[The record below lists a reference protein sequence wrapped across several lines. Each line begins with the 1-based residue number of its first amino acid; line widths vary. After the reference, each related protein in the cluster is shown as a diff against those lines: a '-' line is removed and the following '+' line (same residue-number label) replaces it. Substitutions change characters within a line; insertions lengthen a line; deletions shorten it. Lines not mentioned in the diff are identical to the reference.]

1 MSQRTMARSGLTPAQ
16 YRELWLTRLLR
27 YLPVTWVSAIGG
39 HLGARYGHE
48 LIGEGHPWVGNL
60 CRNFELFLG
69 IKDPDEQRR
78 RVIAYTRR
86 FGRIYAEYT
95 ALQRLVARGRVEIV
109 GREHLAGVSRP
120 SIVVGCHLSN
130 WELAGY
136 VLLMLEGDACALYL
150 RQDNPVRELVAAR
163 ARQSWHD
170 SSRSLELVPASPR
183 APWQPGAM
191 RQLVRAL
198 NSGRNMLIYIDEPR
212 ADYVWAP
219 SLGRKLPEAGNRW
232 LTARLAVRHQL
243 DILPVHVETVG
254 VARYRI
260 VIAPRLSPGK
270 GDEAA
275 SVRALA
281 DEMDRWLE
289 TWIRPDLENWYSLK
303 DFVRDKPAPR

>member
-1 MSQRTMARSGLTPAQ
+1 MRGKSGLTPAQ
-16 YRELWLTRLLR
+16 YRELWLTRLMR
-27 YLPVTWVSAIGG
+27 HLPVTWVSAIGG
-39 HLGARYGHE
+39 YLGARYGRE
-48 LIGEGHPWVGNL
+48 LIAERHAWVAQL
-60 CRNFELFLG
+60 SRNFEFFLG
-69 IKDPDEQRR
+69 ITDPDEQLRH
-78 RVIAYTRR
+78 VIAYTRR

-95 ALQRLVARGRVEIV
+95 ALQRLVAQGRVEVV

-150 RQDNPVRELVAAR
+150 RQDNPVRELVAAQ
-163 ARQSWHD
+163 ARRSWHD
-170 SSRSLELVPASPR
+170 STRNLELVPASPR
-183 APWQPGAM
+183 AMWQPRAM

-212 ADYVWAP
+212 SDYVWAP

-243 DILPVHVETVG
+243 DILPVHVETLG

-260 VIAPRLSPGK
+260 VISPRLSPGK

-275 SVRALA
+275 CIRALA

-303 DFVRDKPAPR
+303 DFVHDKPPPK